1 MPSPFP
7 GMDPYLEDPEI
18 FPDFH
23 DSFITYV
30 REALQGSL
38 PRPYLAGIG
47 RRAWIEFAER
57 LIGPDVELLLTAASR
72 REPSGAVAVT
82 EAPRSEPVS
91 VFVPHDEVIEPLV
104 EIYSRKG
111 SDRRLIT
118 AVEVLSPTNKTRGSL
133 GRSIYVEKQ
142 QEIVKHSQVHLVEID
157 LLRGGE
163 HTTAVPL
170 SALRESV
177 KPCDYHI
184 CTHRYDDLQH
194 YFLHAIV
201 LEERLPEIDIP
212 LLPGDGSVRL
222 DLQAVFNRT
231 YEAGPYQYEI
241 DYRQE
246 VPGPPWTKE
255 RTAWAAQ
262 LAAKRM
268 P

>member
-1 MPSPFP
+1 MPSLFP
-7 GMDPYLEDPEI
+7 GMDPFLELVEI

-23 DSFITYV
+23 DRFITHLS
-30 REALQGSL
+30 EFLQASL

-57 LIGPDVELLLTAASR
+57 LIGPDVELLLSAASR
-72 REPSGAVAVT
+72 RESSHSVAVA
-82 EAPRSEPVS
+82 EAPRSEPVA

-111 SDRRLIT
+111 SERRLIT
-118 AVEVLSPTNKTRGSL
+118 AVEVLSPTNKSRGSL
-133 GRSIYVEKQ
+133 GRSIYLEKQ

-163 HTTAVPL
+163 HTTSVPL
-170 SALRESV
+170 DALRQSV
-177 KPCDYHI
+177 RPCDYHV
-184 CTHRYDDLQH
+184 CTHRYDDPQH

-212 LLPGDGSVRL
+212 LLPGDGAVRL

-231 YEAGPYQYEI
+231 YDAGPYRFEI
-241 DYRQE
+241 DYSQDP
-246 VPGPPWTKE
+246 PGPALSKE
-255 RTAWAAQ
+255 RAAWVRN
-262 LAAKRM
+262 LIGNREE
-268 P
+268 